1 MRTSSPGHT
10 QVGTRLTL
18 TEGAVLALLAIEGE
32 NSGYDLLK
40 QMRKSI
46 GHVWTPAK
54 TQLYNVLPK
63 LVRDGFAS
71 QRDVRQE
78 RRPDK
83 VLYSITD
90 GVQAALQSWLD
101 TPDPWSRDAF
111 YLRLFVG
118 ALADPGSLLDQVRQH
133 REEIAGQLAVYRE
146 IEPTNTR
153 RGHDAYHWF
162 LLELAIE
169 EYELKLRWADRVIA
183 SLEGQRA

>member
-1 MRTSSPGHT
+1 MRTSSPGHIEVT
-10 QVGTRLTL
+10 TRLTL
-18 TEGAVLALLAIEGE
+18 TEAAVLALLAIEGE
-32 NSGYDLLK
+32 RSGYDLLK

-71 QRDVRQE
+71 QRVIRQD

-83 VLYSITD
+83 VLYAITSD
-90 GVQAALQSWLD
+90 GRAALQRWLD
-101 TPDPWSRDAF
+101 TPDPGSRDAF

-118 ALADPGSLLDQVRQH
+118 ALADPDSLLAHVREH
-133 REEIAGQLAVYRE
+133 RDEIAAQLAVYRE

-183 SLEGQRA
+183 SLEGERA

>member
-1 MRTSSPGHT
+1 
-10 QVGTRLTL
+10 
-18 TEGAVLALLAIEGE
+18 
-32 NSGYDLLK
+32 
-40 QMRKSI
+40 
-46 GHVWTPAK
+46 
-54 TQLYNVLPK
+54 
-63 LVRDGFAS
+63 
-71 QRDVRQE
+71 
-78 RRPDK
+78 
-83 VLYSITD
+83 VLYSITE
-90 GVQAALQSWLD
+90 GGRAALQSWLD
-101 TPDPWSRDAF
+101 TPDPGSRDAF

-118 ALADPGSLLDQVRQH
+118 ALADPDSLLEQVRQH

>member
-1 MRTSSPGHT
+1 MRTSSPRHT
-10 QVGTRLTL
+10 EVATRLTL
-18 TEGAVLALLAIEGE
+18 TEGAVLALLVIEGE
-32 NSGYDLLK
+32 KSGYDLLK
-40 QMRKSI
+40 QMGKSI

-71 QRDVRQE
+71 QRAVRQE

-83 VLYSITD
+83 VLYAVTSD
-90 GVQAALQSWLD
+90 GREALQRWLND
-101 TPDPWSRDAF
+101 PDPGSRDAF

-118 ALADPGSLLDQVRQH
+118 ALADPDSLLEHVRQH
-133 REEIAGQLAVYRE
+133 RDELTAQLAVYRA

-162 LLELAIE
+162 LLEQAIE
-169 EYELKLRWADRVIA
+169 EYELKVRWADRVIA
-183 SLEGQRA
+183 SLEERAA